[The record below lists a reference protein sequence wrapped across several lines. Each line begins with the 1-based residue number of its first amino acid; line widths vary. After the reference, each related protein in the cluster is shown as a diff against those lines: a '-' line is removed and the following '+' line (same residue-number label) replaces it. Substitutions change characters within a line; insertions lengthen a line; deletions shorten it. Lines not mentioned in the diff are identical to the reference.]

1 MHICIFVRKC
11 MQLTLY
17 YWIAAGMT
25 PAIFLKGQCHKIYF
39 LIFSWFFSHIVSI
52 LRRYSH
58 VQNLFGIIDAME
70 TASTESKMI
79 YVILKDNS
87 FDTVYSGLKLI

>member
-1 MHICIFVRKC
+1 M
-11 MQLTLY
+11 Y
-17 YWIAAGMT
+17 YSYAEEYLHM
-25 PAIFLKGQCHKIYF
+25 
-39 LIFSWFFSHIVSI
+39 VSI
-52 LRRYSH
+52 FRRYSH

-87 FDTVYSGLKLI
+87 FDTVFSGLKLI